1 MKSYYRLESEAQAG
15 LLQTAFI
22 LSYMVLSPVFGFLGD
37 RFSRKAIMAVGIL
50 FWSLI
55 TLAGSFVPADVST
68 TQPRTCNRHLTL
80 RYLLQKFW
88 LFLLMR
94 ALVGVGEASYS
105 TIAPTIIA
113 DLFVKTQRT
122 KALSVFY
129 FAIPVG
135 SGLGYIVGSN
145 VAEAMG
151 SWQWSLRVTPVLGII
166 CTALICLVVREPPR
180 GAAEGGTHLHSTSW
194 AADLKHLFKQ

>member
-1 MKSYYRLESEAQAG
+1 M
-15 LLQTAFI
+15 
-22 LSYMVLSPVFGFLGD
+22 
-37 RFSRKAIMAVGIL
+37 
-50 FWSLI
+50 
-55 TLAGSFVPADVST
+55 
-68 TQPRTCNRHLTL
+68 
-80 RYLLQKFW
+80 FW
-88 LFLLMR
+88 LFLFMR
-94 ALVGVGEASYS
+94 ALVGIGEASYS

-151 SWQWSLRVTPVLGII
+151 SWQWSLRVTPLLGVR
-166 CTALICLVVREPPR
+166 CTGRICLVVREPPR

-194 AADLKHLFKQ
+194 TTDLRYLLKHRSFMLSTAGFTCVAFVAGALALWAPTYVYYSIMVQPHNHSPKDAETQ